1 MCDSY
6 QFVLEKSTRVQISE
20 DMARGVWYSYK
31 LSKSSNSFVK
41 EKQTF
46 MSPVSYLRDNCLIHS
61 SFCSN
66 HGNHGHWA
74 DGPMQVRL
82 WEVILQ
88 VSEKKAPQLCG
99 CCQNMFYMSSV
110 WCSLHWMKS
119 KQLVALLREHARI
132 NFMIY

>member
-31 LSKSSNSFVK
+31 LSKSSNSFVM

-99 CCQNMFYMSSV
+99 CLSEYVLYEQRVMLT
-110 WCSLHWMKS
+110 SLNEEQTVS
-119 KQLVALLREHARI
+119 CIVTRTCA
-132 NFMIY
+132 Y